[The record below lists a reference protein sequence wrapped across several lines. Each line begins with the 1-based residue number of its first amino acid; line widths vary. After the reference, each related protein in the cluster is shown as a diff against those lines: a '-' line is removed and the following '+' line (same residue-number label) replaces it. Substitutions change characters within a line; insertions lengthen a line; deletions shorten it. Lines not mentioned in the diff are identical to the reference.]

1 VLITSA
7 FSHADHSVTFDEYF
21 DNVTLCGRAR
31 TSILPPNWNVFSRA
45 QPNED
50 RKTFVQAY
58 GSPSLDAALLMMPLV
73 GFLAATDERMRGTVE
88 ASGAS

>member
-45 QPNED
+45 VTGCELPD
-50 RKTFVQAY
+50 GTTIR
-58 GSPSLDAALLMMPLV
+58 
-73 GFLAATDERMRGTVE
+73 ATRHR
-88 ASGAS
+88 